1 MNISVAFV
9 DWNLCQRGRVKNKR
23 PKAFFNMW
31 KLQKQQQQQQW
42 KNATNSAHCVDILQ
56 CIQQENKNSLKI
68 QFQFS
73 TSKIHF
79 VARVECAWKLCIIN
93 TSQVLPPY
101 EAYNE
106 IHQSEVQL
114 SIHLLTFFPDSL
126 LDFYTFFTPHTP
138 RTRSTFSFPF
148 PFAFAFSVFQFFNS
162 TRVPPRWGVK
172 VLWNF
177 NNDKL

>member
-1 MNISVAFV
+1 MGESKIK
-9 DWNLCQRGRVKNKR
+9 DQRHFSTCGNYKNNNSSSNGK
-23 PKAFFNMW
+23 M
-31 KLQKQQQQQQW
+31 LQIPLIVWTFCNGSK
-42 KNATNSAHCVDILQ
+42 
-56 CIQQENKNSLKI
+56 ENKNSLKI

-162 TRVPPRWGVK
+162 TRVPPR
-172 VLWNF
+172 
-177 NNDKL
+177 